1 MVIGIDVGGTTIKF
15 GLIKL
20 NGEIVSTKR
29 IDTKQAEK
37 IGLTESMIAEVKS
50 ILQEFPEIEGI
61 GIGFP
66 GLVSKDR
73 KNVILLPNIQSV
85 VNENVIDKFKA
96 AFPTLKVKIENDA
109 KCAALGEIQ
118 FGEAKDFT
126 DFLLITLGTGV
137 GGGYVVDKKIFLGS
151 RGNATEIGHMYTP
164 IDGKTLEQHLGLNQI
179 IEYANI
185 LRKKQEFSNSALLN
199 EEITPK
205 LLSVYAEKHDPLA
218 LAVWQHVGEIL
229 GYGIISIMRFA
240 DVNKFVIGGGVAG
253 AFDHFIKHTENT
265 IKANLPAYYHE
276 GLELRKASDGE
287 NGGVLGA
294 ASLIYHSYGL
304 ED

>member
-20 NGEIVSTKR
+20 NGEIVSSKR
-29 IDTKQAEK
+29 IDTKLAQEK
-37 IGLTESMIAEVKS
+37 GLTEAMVEEVKT
-50 ILQEFPEIEGI
+50 ILEDYPEVEGI

-73 KNVILLPNIQSV
+73 KKVVFLPNIPTV
-85 VNENVIDKFKA
+85 VDENVVDKFKI
-96 AFPTLKVKIENDA
+96 AFPSLKVKIENDA

-164 IDGKTLEQHLGLNQI
+164 IEGKTLEQHLGLNQI
-179 IEYANI
+179 IAYAKN
-185 LRKKQEFSNSALLN
+185 LGKMDEFSNSALLN
-199 EEITPK
+199 QEITPK
-205 LLSVYAEKHDPLA
+205 LLSVYAAKQDPLA
-218 LAVWQHVGEIL
+218 LAVWLHVGKVL
-229 GYGIISIMRFA
+229 GFGIISIMRFA

-253 AFDHFIKHTENT
+253 AFEYFIEHTKNT
-265 IKANLPAYYHE
+265 IKENLPAYYHE

-304 ED
+304 EE